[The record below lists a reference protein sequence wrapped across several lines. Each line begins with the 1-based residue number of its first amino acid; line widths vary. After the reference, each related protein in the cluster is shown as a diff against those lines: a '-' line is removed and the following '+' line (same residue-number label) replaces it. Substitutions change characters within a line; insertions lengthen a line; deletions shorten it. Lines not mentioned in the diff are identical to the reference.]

1 MAKKQRIDQSL
12 VSIGLADDLEEA
24 NRLVMAGKV
33 QYLGQLVF
41 QSSQRVSD
49 PEGITLIP
57 DQRFVSRGG
66 DKLQAAFEQFPLDVE
81 GKVCADIGA
90 SSGGFTDCL
99 LQHGA
104 ERVYTI
110 DVGYGILEWKLRN
123 NPKVEVLERTNA
135 RNLEE
140 LPETIDF
147 ITADVSFIS
156 LKKVL
161 VPAAGWLSKN
171 GGQAVVLIKP
181 QFEAAREESAKGAGV
196 ILDPAI
202 HQRILMDMLD
212 FVSDIGFTPMGLIR
226 SPLHGPAGNVE
237 FLAWLIYP
245 GDNAGKEKIHGMV
258 SSLF

>member
-1 MAKKQRIDQSL
+1 MAKKHRIDQSL
-12 VSIGLADDLEEA
+12 VSVGLAGDLEEA

-41 QSSQRVSD
+41 QSSQQISD

-57 DQRFVSRGG
+57 DQKFVSRGG
-66 DKLQAAFEQFPLDVE
+66 EKLQAAFDQFPIDVK

-104 ERVYTI
+104 DRVYAI

-123 NPKVEVLERTNA
+123 NPRVEVLERTNA
-135 RNLEE
+135 RNLEK
-140 LPETIDF
+140 LPQTIDF

-156 LKKVL
+156 LKKIL
-161 VPAAGWLSKN
+161 VPASGWFSIS

-181 QFEAAREESAKGAGV
+181 QFEANREESAKGAGV
-196 ILDPAI
+196 ILDPDI
-202 HQRILMDMLD
+202 HQRILKEILD
-212 FVSDIGFTPMGLIR
+212 FAASHGFAPAGLIQ
-226 SPLHGPAGNVE
+226 SPLRGPAGNVE
-237 FLAWLIYP
+237 FLSWLIYQ
-245 GDNAGKEKIHGMV
+245 GDSGGQDKISGLV